1 MRNSI
6 ESKEELKILK
16 KVENGEYKSVDS
28 EEFAA
33 MEAHLKR
40 AASNT
45 IAKLSKRKAI
55 SIRLLESDIER
66 LKAMA
71 LNEGMPYQTYITHII
86 HKITTGRVWGSSH
99 LILNSNY
106 STTRL
111 VSKKIDLCFSN
122 S

>member
-6 ESKEELKILK
+6 ESKEELEILK

-33 MEAHLKR
+33 MEARLKR

-66 LKAMA
+66 LKATA

-86 HKITTGRVWGSSH
+86 HRITTGKV
-99 LILNSNY
+99 
-106 STTRL
+106 
-111 VSKKIDLCFSN
+111 
-122 S
+122 